1 MMISCP
7 LPRYHYGFDEG
18 AAEFLVLLRSLKRC
32 RYFDSG
38 YDSYFGK
45 PMEDEASFLDGFR
58 ESNQEEDPDFSGY
71 DIHVVGDDADRPNF
85 SVGYSW
91 GTPPTL
97 ISIVTMEL
105 NLPHPRHGQD
115 IDLFIETVDTIITW
129 KRPQHLRCGPGMYFL
144 NDHPLDKA
152 RSGIGWL
159 GWVPFDLSPAQVPEA
174 AIILPMHGGTFVAS
188 QREWWI
194 AAGPQRNEAAV
205 QRAQALE
212 LRLNHLGVL
221 PTNIELRRGDWG
233 QGTPAR

>member
-1 MMISCP
+1 MTLTHSTI
-7 LPRYHYGFDEG
+7 
-18 AAEFLVLLRSLKRC
+18 
-32 RYFDSG
+32 
-38 YDSYFGK
+38 
-45 PMEDEASFLDGFR
+45 
-58 ESNQEEDPDFSGY
+58 DFT
-71 DIHVVGDDADRPNF
+71 HPH
-85 SVGYSW
+85 
-91 GTPPTL
+91 PTL
-97 ISIVTMEL
+97 GH
-105 NLPHPRHGQD
+105 N
-115 IDLFIETVDTIITW
+115 IDLYIETIDTNITW
-129 KRPQHLRCGPGMYFL
+129 KRPQHVLCGPAMYFL

-159 GWVPFDLSPAQVPEA
+159 GWVPFDLAPADVPEA